1 MIDLDEYIDALLNG
15 AGAGADPLAP
25 SAASTP
31 RQSAPTPGAARQEAK
46 VAASTPEKHLDIKQ
60 LVELLSGG
68 DVWRKQPGDM
78 GDFADFVS
86 DETAKYTP
94 PQFLISFSNGTGSLP
109 RGDIAAIKA
118 KSKNGKS
125 FLASIFAAVIL
136 GGTFGELAPMA
147 SGSKVIYFDT
157 EQNNPNVQRL
167 QRRVL
172 SMANLPTDTV
182 SGCLK
187 VFKLRRMD
195 MRIRWAFI
203 KTVIE
208 AYRPDAVFIDGV
220 ADLIDDFND
229 IKMSNDI
236 IGHLMQT
243 ATECNCAIVFVL
255 HTNKSKEDNNM
266 KGHLGTMAVQKCSD
280 VFEVKRNAQTGVFD
294 VTETES
300 RNVAIPDFSF
310 ILDNNG
316 MPQPSATAAMVAN
329 ENRKNEKKEEI
340 EQIMTEIFSDG
351 RARSYQ
357 ELADTYV
364 GVYGQT
370 DRNAKRKIKAAFD
383 AGVIKVTFGKY
394 YLSNDVVTNSDIL

>member
-1 MIDLDEYIDALLNG
+1 MIDLDEYINDLLNK
-15 AGAGADPLAP
+15 AGTDPLAP
-25 SAASTP
+25 TAAQAP
-31 RQSAPTPGAARQEAK
+31 LQPAPTPRATRRETK
-46 VAASTPEKHLDIKQ
+46 VAATTPEKHLDIKK
-60 LVELLSGG
+60 LTEILSGG
-68 DVWRKQPGDM
+68 DAWRKLPGDM

-86 DETAKYTP
+86 DETARYTP
-94 PQFLISFSNGTGSLP
+94 PQFLISYSNGTGSLP

-136 GGTFGELAPMA
+136 GGTFGELTPMA
-147 SGSKVIYFDT
+147 SNAKVVYIDT
-157 EQNNPNVQRL
+157 EQNDPNVQRL

-182 SGCLK
+182 SDRLK

-310 ILDNNG
+310 ILDNGG

-329 ENRKNEKKEEI
+329 QNRRDMRQTEMEMIFREI
-340 EQIMTEIFSDG
+340 YADLIPRTYNDLKRDYMAHADCSDG
-351 RARSYQ
+351 TAKNRIA
-357 ELADTYV
+357 LAKDIGLVKTL
-364 GVYGQT
+364 Q
-370 DRNAKRKIKAAFD
+370 N
-383 AGVIKVTFGKY
+383 GKL
-394 YLSNDVVTNSDIL
+394 YLQ

>member
-1 MIDLDEYIDALLNG
+1 MIDLDEYINDLLNK
-15 AGAGADPLAP
+15 AGTDPLAP
-25 SAASTP
+25 TAAQAP
-31 RQSAPTPGAARQEAK
+31 LQPAPTPMATRRETK
-46 VAASTPEKHLDIKQ
+46 VAATTPEKHLDIKQ
-60 LVELLSGG
+60 LTEILSGG
-68 DVWRKQPGDM
+68 DAWRKLPGDM

-86 DETAKYTP
+86 DETARYTP
-94 PQFLISFSNGTGSLP
+94 PQFLISYSNGTGSLP

-136 GGTFGELAPMA
+136 GGTFGELTPMA
-147 SGSKVIYFDT
+147 SNAKVVYFDT
-157 EQNNPNVQRL
+157 EQNDPNVQRL

-182 SGCLK
+182 SDRLK

-316 MPQPSATAAMVAN
+316 MPQPSATAAMMAN
-329 ENRKNEKKEEI
+329 ENRRDMRRVEMEMI
-340 EQIMTEIFSDG
+340 FREIFADLMPRTYNDLKRDYMSHADCSDG
-351 RARSYQ
+351 
-357 ELADTYV
+357 T
-364 GVYGQT
+364 
-370 DRNAKRKIKAAFD
+370 AKNRIAFAKD
-383 AGVIKVTFGKY
+383 IGLLKNLQNGKL
-394 YLSNDVVTNSDIL
+394 YLQ